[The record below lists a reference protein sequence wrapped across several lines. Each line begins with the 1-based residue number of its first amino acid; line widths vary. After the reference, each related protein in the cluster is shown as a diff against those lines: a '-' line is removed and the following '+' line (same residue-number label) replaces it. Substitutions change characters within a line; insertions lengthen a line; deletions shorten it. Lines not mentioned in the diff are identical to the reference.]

1 MRVWPA
7 RLDPRRVS
15 SSDTVLSSVSVA
27 TLIAFDE
34 LEMLKLWKGLYLTM
48 WHSDKP
54 LVQVDLVVCV
64 SLCVCMWGKPLFLLN
79 TGESG
84 REHCKLCAHIPA
96 HRSR

>member
-1 MRVWPA
+1 MAIVWTRDSLSGQTLLRGGVRVWPA

-15 SSDTVLSSVSVA
+15 SSDIVLSSVSVA

-54 LVQVDLVVCV
+54 LVQVDLVVSACV
-64 SLCVCMWGKPLFLLN
+64 YACGESLCFY
-79 TGESG
+79 
-84 REHCKLCAHIPA
+84 
-96 HRSR
+96 